1 MLDVLIAKAVNQRLL
16 SPFKVFRV
24 VERLR
29 IPHDLIH
36 DLWHADWM
44 RGRTLIAGK
53 GPAGWR
59 VGHVAAMIGT
69 VEVLAVPA
77 RREDDG
83 GANPARTHLGWQLR
97 GVARVAWRK
106 PVPVALASVADA
118 RKRGRLV
125 PDSWVAGN
133 HAEALRCQDPSSG
146 LGLGKRTGLKEVV
159 LVLFPPK
166 PGM

>member
-1 MLDVLIAKAVNQRLL
+1 MLDVLIAKAVNQWLL
-16 SPFKVFRV
+16 STFKVFRV

-36 DLWHADWM
+36 DLRHADRM
-44 RGRTLIAGK
+44 RGGTLVAGK
-53 GPAGWR
+53 GAAGWR

-69 VEVLAVPA
+69 VEILAVPA

-83 GANPARTHLGWQLR
+83 GADPARTHLGWQLR

-118 RKRGRLV
+118 RESGRLIS
-125 PDSWVAGN
+125 DGWVAGD

-146 LGLGKRTGLKEVV
+146 FGLSKRTGLKDVV